1 MQSNSITR
9 DLTVTILFGVLSAT
23 LGMIQLNT
31 PGFEGSYSDLREI
44 GLLLCLFHIVN
55 PLFIIPLCL
64 ISLLG
69 LPFEIRLLPIF
80 IMHVIP
86 LLVTWYLYKWI
97 EKIQMSNIRM
107 GLAWSLLA
115 IAYYTLFLYP
125 ILIVSYKWVGI
136 NEHSNFMES
145 YSSLFFSG
153 TFEVVTT
160 TLISSLYLI
169 QLSIRRSL
177 ELTNKNLE
185 ELVKQRTHELSETN
199 FELQSLNENLEQ
211 LVKDRTK
218 KIDTQLDQIVKYAHM
233 NAHEVRAPVARILGL
248 MNLLK
253 NETLD
258 HERKDLVEKLDVVS
272 IELDT
277 IVRKM
282 NQVLEK
288 EVGSV
293 DLKN

>member
-233 NAHEVRAPVARILGL
+233 NAHEVLAPVARILGL

-282 NQVLEK
+282 NQVLEQ
-288 EVGSV
+288 EVGSD

>member
-282 NQVLEK
+282 NQVLEQ
-288 EVGSV
+288 EVGSD